1 MPTMNFT
8 SPAGT
13 EASAAHPLDTLVQ
26 EHRAILEVLEAVE
39 KESTAF
45 AENRPLRM
53 EVLRN
58 AIDHC
63 DDFEERLHHRKE
75 EALFRALEEAGLDPV
90 AGPTAVLR
98 AEHAKNARWRD
109 RLRKA
114 MEANDRLRMQAA
126 ISGFIDEQRQHIL
139 KENQIVFPLAR
150 KLLSEDAFRALRRA
164 FASADAGYASE
175 QGTSGPAVTS
185 RAL

>member
-1 MPTMNFT
+1 MNF
-8 SPAGT
+8 SPTAGT
-13 EASAAHPLDTLVQ
+13 DAPAAHPLDTLVQ
-26 EHRAILEVLEAVE
+26 EHRSILEVLEEVE

-53 EVLRN
+53 EVLQR
-58 AIDHC
+58 AIEHC
-63 DDFEERLHHRKE
+63 DTYEEKVHHRKE
-75 EALFRALEEAGLDPV
+75 EALFVAMEAAGLDPV
-90 AGPTAVLR
+90 SGPTAVLR

-150 KLLSEDAFRALRRA
+150 RLLSEDTFRSLRQA
-164 FASADAGYASE
+164 FALADARYAAERAAVPS
-175 QGTSGPAVTS
+175 PAE
-185 RAL
+185 

>member
-1 MPTMNFT
+1 MNF
-8 SPAGT
+8 SPQAGPD
-13 EASAAHPLDTLVQ
+13 ASAAHPLDTLVK
-26 EHRAILEVLEAVE
+26 EHRTILEVLEEVE

-53 EVLRN
+53 DVLRR
-58 AIDHC
+58 ALDQC
-63 DDFEERLHHRKE
+63 DTYEEKLHHRKE
-75 EALFRALEEAGLDPV
+75 EALFVAMEAAGLDP
-90 AGPTAVLR
+90 ASGPTAVLR

-150 KLLSEDAFRALRRA
+150 RLLSDETFRSLRQA
-164 FASADAGYASE
+164 FALADARFEAECSAS
-175 QGTSGPAVTS
+175 PAAMPTP
-185 RAL
+185 AE